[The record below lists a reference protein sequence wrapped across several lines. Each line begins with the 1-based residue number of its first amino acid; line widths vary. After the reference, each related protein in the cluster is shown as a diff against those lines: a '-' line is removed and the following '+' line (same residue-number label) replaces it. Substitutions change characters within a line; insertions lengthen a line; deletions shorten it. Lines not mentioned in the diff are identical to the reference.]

1 MMSLTKRTSYL
12 FFLCCCIINIFVIPC
27 SMGFSSVSLFPLSWS
42 ASAVTSTYLETSTS
56 TQSNE
61 AATTTS
67 TTAWEPKLSSL
78 EERIETETIESIG
91 FHHIEFYCGD
101 ARSMANQFAV
111 SLGMSVTGI
120 TGQSTGNDQCI
131 SYGLQ
136 SGEQF
141 RLLLTAPYSRARAT
155 TRDDDDDDDDN
166 SPDLDADAPMPL
178 PNYNVEDAHTFFQN
192 HGLAARAVGIEVM
205 DAKKA
210 FEVSVANGAIPVLE
224 PTFLP
229 NGCYI
234 SEVELYGDVV
244 LRYVSFITS
253 NENHTYNDD
262 ASQPFLPHLAPIID
276 QSRKEDDDNNDD
288 GFGLYKIDHAVGNV
302 PNLQEVYSHIQ
313 KFTGFHEFAEFTSE
327 DVGTVDSGLN
337 SVVLA
342 SDSEAILLP
351 INEPTNGRRKS
362 QIQTYLEQ
370 NEGPGLQHLAVKTK
384 DIFSTVRKMRR
395 SQQGMSG
402 FELMKRPSEEYY
414 KELPDRLGDQLTPT
428 QYQELEELGI
438 LADSDEEGILMQIF
452 TKPVGDRP
460 TFFFELIQRIG
471 CVIEHDDDDRQE
483 LSVDLERPG
492 CGGFGKGNFRE
503 LFRSIE
509 EHEKTLKV

>member
-1 MMSLTKRTSYL
+1 
-12 FFLCCCIINIFVIPC
+12 
-27 SMGFSSVSLFPLSWS
+27 
-42 ASAVTSTYLETSTS
+42 
-56 TQSNE
+56 
-61 AATTTS
+61 
-67 TTAWEPKLSSL
+67 
-78 EERIETETIESIG
+78 
-91 FHHIEFYCGD
+91 
-101 ARSMANQFAV
+101 MANQFAI

-136 SGEQF
+136 SGDQF

-155 TRDDDDDDDDN
+155 REDDTNANDDDD

-178 PNYNVEDAHTFFQN
+178 PNYNVADAHTFFQN
-192 HGLAARAVGIEVM
+192 HGLAARAVGIEVI
-205 DAKKA
+205 DAKRA

-229 NGCYI
+229 TCPGQKKARTINGDDWRSTSKEEDGCYI

-253 NENHTYNDD
+253 NENHTYNGD

-276 QSRKEDDDNNDD
+276 ENRKDDDANDD

-351 INEPTNGRRKS
+351 INEPTNGR
-362 QIQTYLEQ
+362 
-370 NEGPGLQHLAVKTK
+370 
-384 DIFSTVRKMRR
+384 
-395 SQQGMSG
+395 
-402 FELMKRPSEEYY
+402 
-414 KELPDRLGDQLTPT
+414 
-428 QYQELEELGI
+428 
-438 LADSDEEGILMQIF
+438 
-452 TKPVGDRP
+452 
-460 TFFFELIQRIG
+460 
-471 CVIEHDDDDRQE
+471 
-483 LSVDLERPG
+483 
-492 CGGFGKGNFRE
+492 
-503 LFRSIE
+503 
-509 EHEKTLKV
+509 

>member
-1 MMSLTKRTSYL
+1 
-12 FFLCCCIINIFVIPC
+12 
-27 SMGFSSVSLFPLSWS
+27 MGFSSVSVFPLSWS

-56 TQSNE
+56 STQSNE
-61 AATTTS
+61 ATTTS

-78 EERIETETIESIG
+78 EERKNLRKNGSSEQQKRIETETIGSIG

-101 ARSMANQFAV
+101 ARSMANQFAI

-155 TRDDDDDDDDN
+155 TRDDDDDN
-166 SPDLDADAPMPL
+166 SPDLESDAPLPL
-178 PNYNVEDAHTFFQN
+178 PNYNVADAHTFFQN

-229 NGCYI
+229 TCPAQMKARTINGDDWRSKSKEEDGCYI

-253 NENHTYNDD
+253 NENHNYDD
-262 ASQPFLPHLAPIID
+262 DDTSQPFLPHLAPIID
-276 QSRKEDDDNNDD
+276 ESRKDDNDDDNDD

-302 PNLQEVYSHIQ
+302 PNLQEVYSQIQ

-351 INEPTNGRRKS
+351 INEPTNGR
-362 QIQTYLEQ
+362 
-370 NEGPGLQHLAVKTK
+370 
-384 DIFSTVRKMRR
+384 
-395 SQQGMSG
+395 
-402 FELMKRPSEEYY
+402 
-414 KELPDRLGDQLTPT
+414 
-428 QYQELEELGI
+428 
-438 LADSDEEGILMQIF
+438 
-452 TKPVGDRP
+452 
-460 TFFFELIQRIG
+460 
-471 CVIEHDDDDRQE
+471 
-483 LSVDLERPG
+483 
-492 CGGFGKGNFRE
+492 
-503 LFRSIE
+503 
-509 EHEKTLKV
+509 

>member
-1 MMSLTKRTSYL
+1 
-12 FFLCCCIINIFVIPC
+12 
-27 SMGFSSVSLFPLSWS
+27 MGFSSVSLFPLSWS
-42 ASAVTSTYLETSTS
+42 ASAKVTSTYLETSTS
-56 TQSNE
+56 TQANE
-61 AATTTS
+61 ATTTTS

-78 EERIETETIESIG
+78 EERIETETIGSIG

-101 ARSMANQFAV
+101 ARSMANQFAI

-155 TRDDDDDDDDN
+155 TRDDDDANDDDDD
-166 SPDLDADAPMPL
+166 SPDLDADAPRPL
-178 PNYNVEDAHTFFQN
+178 PNYNVADAHHFFQN

-229 NGCYI
+229 TCPGQKKARTINGDDWRSKSKEEEDGCYI

-253 NENHTYNDD
+253 SNENHAYDND

-276 QSRKEDDDNNDD
+276 ESRKDDDDANDD

-313 KFTGFHEFAEFTSE
+313 NFTGFHEFAEFTSE

-351 INEPTNGRRKS
+351 INEPTNGR
-362 QIQTYLEQ
+362 
-370 NEGPGLQHLAVKTK
+370 
-384 DIFSTVRKMRR
+384 
-395 SQQGMSG
+395 
-402 FELMKRPSEEYY
+402 
-414 KELPDRLGDQLTPT
+414 
-428 QYQELEELGI
+428 
-438 LADSDEEGILMQIF
+438 
-452 TKPVGDRP
+452 
-460 TFFFELIQRIG
+460 
-471 CVIEHDDDDRQE
+471 
-483 LSVDLERPG
+483 
-492 CGGFGKGNFRE
+492 
-503 LFRSIE
+503 
-509 EHEKTLKV
+509 